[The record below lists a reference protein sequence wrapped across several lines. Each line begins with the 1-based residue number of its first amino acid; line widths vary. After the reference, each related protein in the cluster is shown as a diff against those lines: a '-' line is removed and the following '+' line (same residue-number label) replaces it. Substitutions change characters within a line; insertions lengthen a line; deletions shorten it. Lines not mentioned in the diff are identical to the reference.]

1 MVMIR
6 CIRARHCLGSVAIV
20 ALSTMFGVAA
30 AMRAPDAMAQSTA
43 ASAGAGAKEY
53 HTRFRNESGD
63 GIRTVEIDG
72 RIRFSADASRIEWM
86 DDGAYLLVVT
96 NDQGRN
102 VRLRAEP
109 DRNGQPSYRYEI
121 DGRVKRSAADADHW
135 LADTLPIAFRELGHD
150 VEARVQGAYE
160 QGGADEVLRTLAAIR
175 SDYSASQHY
184 VAFFSRKDLSDDDII
199 SALSQLGADI
209 DADEELAKALS
220 GVAALY
226 VERPAIRTSFLACL
240 DQFDSDLVKRRLTH
254 DLFGTET
261 VSGTVPPTM
270 VGSPGNC

>member
-96 NDQGRN
+96 IDQGRN

-199 SALSQLGADI
+199 SASRNWAPTSTQTRNWQRPSA
-209 DADEELAKALS
+209 ELLPFTSSAPPS
-220 GVAALY
+220 G
-226 VERPAIRTSFLACL
+226 PASWPASTS
-240 DQFDSDLVKRRLTH
+240 SI
-254 DLFGTET
+254 
-261 VSGTVPPTM
+261 PT
-270 VGSPGNC
+270 S

>member
-150 VEARVQGAYE
+150 VEARVQVPTNRAAPTKSSGPSLPSDPTIPPASTMSPSS
-160 QGGADEVLRTLAAIR
+160 AARTCPTTT
-175 SDYSASQHY
+175 SSAP
-184 VAFFSRKDLSDDDII
+184 SRNWAPTSTRTRNWQRP
-199 SALSQLGADI
+199 S
-209 DADEELAKALS
+209 
-220 GVAALY
+220 AALLPCTSTARHQDQLPGLP
-226 VERPAIRTSFLACL
+226 RPVRFRPREAPA
-240 DQFDSDLVKRRLTH
+240 D
-254 DLFGTET
+254 
-261 VSGTVPPTM
+261 P
-270 VGSPGNC
+270 